1 MFTISRKIEI
11 DAGHRV
17 PYHHS
22 KCRYLHGHRWT
33 IVAHVAGEALVAAD
47 PARSDSGMILDF
59 GVIKRVLME
68 LIHDRF
74 DHRMML
80 WSGDPLLSGPK
91 PRQYPYLDRFLGEF
105 GLGDC
110 IRIVPCI
117 PTAEGLAEYWAG
129 LLKDP
134 LSAERFQLVA
144 LEVRETPNSTVVYRP
159 HIPTNLDPGA
169 ICS

>member
-1 MFTISRKIEI
+1 MFIISRKIEI

-33 IVAHVAGEALVAAD
+33 IVAHVAGEALVTAD

-68 LIHDRF
+68 LIHDWF
-74 DHRMML
+74 DHRLIL
-80 WSGDPLLSGPK
+80 WEKDPLLTHTGV
-91 PRQYPYLDRFLGEF
+91 R
-105 GLGDC
+105 GLFTDALTYAHISDGL
-110 IRIVPCI
+110 RTVPCI

-144 LEVRETPNSTVVYRP
+144 LEVGETPNSVVMFK
-159 HIPTNLDPGA
+159 LDGG
-169 ICS
+169 SR